1 MVAGGVEFSTSVAD
15 LKGFFR
21 FYRTGYSIL
30 EVSCLQNHYGRFVE
44 VAEYHGGAQRG
55 GLRVPEG
62 YRGKGWARFKR
73 EICSF
78 FLSTAAS
85 AKRVTGHLRNGK
97 QEPVGKTRDSRDL
110 PAIVSQPAVHVNPL
124 INLNKLAHVHL
135 DPAALRPTR
144 KTKFT
149 WNPLNK
155 TLRITK
161 VEGGR
166 RAAEWVG
173 LRFKAQG
180 LKKWASNVDESRTH
194 GSSVLTSSEPQVNG
208 CPSVDASSCSDV
220 SDTASEPPASP
231 RREVDGTPA
240 LISPTASTRRVVD
253 GTPAPI
259 SPISEVWVDLAEPA
273 RNLGE
278 MVVVETTEFSNSQFE

>member
-1 MVAGGVEFSTSVAD
+1 VA
-15 LKGFFR
+15 
-21 FYRTGYSIL
+21 
-30 EVSCLQNHYGRFVE
+30 
-44 VAEYHGGAQRG
+44 
-55 GLRVPEG
+55 P
-62 YRGKGWARFKR
+62 
-73 EICSF
+73 
-78 FLSTAAS
+78 
-85 AKRVTGHLRNGK
+85 AKRATGHLRNGK

-220 SDTASEPPASP
+220 SDTASEP
-231 RREVDGTPA
+231 RRLREGRLTG
-240 LISPTASTRRVVD
+240 LRLRFLQRRLRE
-253 GTPAPI
+253 GWLTGLRLRFLQ
-259 SPISEVWVDLAEPA
+259 LARYGWIW
-273 RNLGE
+273 RNRLAI
-278 MVVVETTEFSNSQFE
+278 